1 MQSNGLDLDQLRAFA
16 TVAARQSFRAAAEE
30 LHLSAP
36 ALSRRIERLEERVG
50 ARLLERTSRSVKLSA
65 VGEAFLD
72 RVRNVLED
80 LDAAVL
86 GVHELASG
94 HQGRITV
101 AAVPTAASGFVPQAL
116 GRWLKDYPQV
126 TLRLLDGSLQDTT
139 LSVLGG
145 QADLGIGF
153 ADAQVAGLQYAPL
166 GRDPYVLAVPAD
178 HAWAA
183 RTQVELAELDRVA
196 LVGLAAGS
204 GNRQLLDAQL
214 KAQGL
219 ALPPRHEAAH
229 LQAVLALVSA
239 GLGPALVPRLAVHQS
254 PPGVRVL
261 SLRDEPLSRDMAVF
275 WSASRRLTPLAQ
287 RLIPALQAAF
297 AR

>member
-1 MQSNGLDLDQLRAFA
+1 MQSNGLDLDQLRAFV
-16 TVAARQSFRAAAEE
+16 TVAARQSFRAAADE

-72 RVRNVLED
+72 RVRDVLED

-94 HQGRITV
+94 HQGRLTV

-116 GRWLKDYPQV
+116 GRWLQDYPQV

-183 RTQVELAELDRVA
+183 QTQVELAELQRVA

-214 KAQGL
+214 KARGL

-239 GLGPALVPRLAVHQS
+239 GLGAALVPRLAVHRA
-254 PPGVRVL
+254 PPGVRAL
-261 SLRDEPLSRDMAVF
+261 ALAGEPLSRDMAVF

-297 AR
+297 PR

>member
-1 MQSNGLDLDQLRAFA
+1 MQSNGLDLDQLRAFV
-16 TVAARQSFRAAAEE
+16 TVAARQSFRAAADE
-30 LHLSAP
+30 LHLSPP

-72 RVRNVLED
+72 RVRDALED

-86 GVHELASG
+86 GVHELSSG

-116 GRWLKDYPQV
+116 GRWLRDYPQV

-145 QADLGIGF
+145 QADLGVGF
-153 ADAQVAGLQYAPL
+153 ADTQVAGLQYAPL
-166 GRDPYVLAVPAD
+166 GRDPYVLAVPAG

-183 RTQVELAELDRVA
+183 QTQVELAELGRVA

-204 GNRQLLDAQL
+204 GNRQLLDTQL
-214 KAQGL
+214 RARGL
-219 ALPPRHEAAH
+219 DLTPRHEAAH
-229 LQAVLALVSA
+229 LQAVLGLVSA
-239 GLGPALVPRLAVHQS
+239 GLGPALVPRLAVHQA

-261 SLRDEPLSRDMAVF
+261 DLLGEPLSRDMAVF